1 MIRISTQPLTL
12 LHSARLQSWSGG
24 SVALGPSQTMS
35 FIENSDKTNIIGA
48 QNATRH
54 DRTWTDGRQHGAAP
68 NQKRPPMR
76 GLRPIARGDCGSG
89 EGEGG
94 WRIVA
99 GRFSKETGEA
109 PSRLADGAGCGCRQK
124 YRRSPAVA

>member
-1 MIRISTQPLTL
+1 MRIKEN
-12 LHSARLQSWSGG
+12 
-24 SVALGPSQTMS
+24 LG
-35 FIENSDKTNIIGA
+35 IDKKEYK
-48 QNATRH
+48 NATRD

-76 GLRPIARGDCGSG
+76 GLRPIARGDRGSG

-109 PSRLADGAGCGCRQK
+109 PSRLADGAGRGCRQE
-124 YRRSPAVA
+124 YRRSPAIARSRRHSHRRRQLVLHRRHTPCEGPCSQENPL